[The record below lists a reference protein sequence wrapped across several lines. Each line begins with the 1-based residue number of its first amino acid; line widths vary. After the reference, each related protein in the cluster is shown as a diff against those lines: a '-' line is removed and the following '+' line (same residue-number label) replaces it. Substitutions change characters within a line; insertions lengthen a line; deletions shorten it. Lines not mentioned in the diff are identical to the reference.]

1 MKKIL
6 ALILAAALAVAA
18 LAGCTKPADNGG
30 NDIVAANPVMAYDAY
45 FVALEAVKIAGS
57 TKGSDIK
64 KALPKVRYNGITG
77 LIEFNETGD
86 AKRDVAYVK
95 HANNKSG
102 LWEFVAIQSV
112 K

>member
-1 MKKIL
+1 MFSAHQFCHIL
-6 ALILAAALAVAA
+6 LIAASAIHEAA
-18 LAGCTKPADNGG
+18 ELTNKH
-30 NDIVAANPVMAYDAY
+30 IVISLTTIGATI
-45 FVALEAVKIAGS
+45 ALEAVKIAGS

-95 HANNKSG
+95 HANNKTG
-102 LWEFVAIQSV
+102 QWEFVAIQSV

>member
-1 MKKIL
+1 
-6 ALILAAALAVAA
+6 
-18 LAGCTKPADNGG
+18 
-30 NDIVAANPVMAYDAY
+30 MACAIS
-45 FVALEAVKIAGS
+45 FVRS
-57 TKGSDIK
+57 
-64 KALPKVRYNGITG
+64 PKVRYNGITG

-102 LWEFVAIQSV
+102 QWEFVAIQSV